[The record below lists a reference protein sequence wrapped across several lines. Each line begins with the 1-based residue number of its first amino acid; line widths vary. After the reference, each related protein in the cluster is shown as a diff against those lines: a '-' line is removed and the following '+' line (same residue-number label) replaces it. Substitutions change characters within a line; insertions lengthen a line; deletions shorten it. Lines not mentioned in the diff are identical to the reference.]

1 MLKEYEKTD
10 VKYGIYCGL
19 IRKKEIGNLTELTE
33 YMSNPPPLPTSIHQ
47 KLFHMNTTCLFHIKR
62 RKNKQKEENEIKRKK
77 LSELRTGWM
86 NITLELLELC
96 TAHNTNFQ
104 DHHSICSFQLGKIK
118 KVHRSTNCILT
129 KNVKGGYYKNTHSI

>member
-1 MLKEYEKTD
+1 MTKLMWNTIYAKKDYETFTKLKEYEKTD

-62 RKNKQKEENEIKRKK
+62 RQKQTKSGKWNKEKEVVRIEDGVDEY
-77 LSELRTGWM
+77 
-86 NITLELLELC
+86 NIGAARIVHSSQYQLLGPPLELL
-96 TAHNTNFQ
+96 F
-104 DHHSICSFQLGKIK
+104 SFGKK
-118 KVHRSTNCILT
+118 
-129 KNVKGGYYKNTHSI
+129 